1 MRILHILDHSLPLHS
16 GYSFRTASILTEQRA
31 LGWET
36 VHVTTP
42 RHGHSNTEVESAG
55 GWSFFRTPFA
65 AGPISSFPGGGA
77 YADEMIATARRV
89 ASLVEQTQP
98 DVLHAHSPLLT
109 VLPALWVGRR
119 KRVPVVYEIR
129 ALWEDGAVDHGVTKP
144 DSFRYRLTR
153 SAETFAIKRANRVTT
168 ICEGLRHEIT
178 SRGISDDRITVIPNA
193 VDTDSFAFDPP
204 PDQALREQLGL
215 ANKSVLA
222 FIGSFYGYEGL
233 ELLVDA
239 FAALCERRPEA
250 RLLMAGGGPSEAALR
265 KQVERLRLL
274 DRVTFTGRVPHADVH
289 RYYGVTDVL
298 VYPRLSVRVT
308 EIVTPLKPLEAMA
321 QGRVLVASDVGGHR
335 ELIRDNETG
344 FLFSAGNVAAL
355 TDKLDQVLKQ
365 RDQWE
370 RIRQTARRFVER
382 ERTWKSSVARYSRVY
397 ESAIKDM
404 RPA

>member
-1 MRILHILDHSLPLHS
+1 
-16 GYSFRTASILTEQRA
+16 
-31 LGWET
+31 
-36 VHVTTP
+36 
-42 RHGHSNTEVESAG
+42 
-55 GWSFFRTPFA
+55 
-65 AGPISSFPGGGA
+65 
-77 YADEMIATARRV
+77 
-89 ASLVEQTQP
+89 
-98 DVLHAHSPLLT
+98 
-109 VLPALWVGRR
+109 
-119 KRVPVVYEIR
+119 
-129 ALWEDGAVDHGVTKP
+129 
-144 DSFRYRLTR
+144 
-153 SAETFAIKRANRVTT
+153 
-168 ICEGLRHEIT
+168 
-178 SRGISDDRITVIPNA
+178 VIPNA